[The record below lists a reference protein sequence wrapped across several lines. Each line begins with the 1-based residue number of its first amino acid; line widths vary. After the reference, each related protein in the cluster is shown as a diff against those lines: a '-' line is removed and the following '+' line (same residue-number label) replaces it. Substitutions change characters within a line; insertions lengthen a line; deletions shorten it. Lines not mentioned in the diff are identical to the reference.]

1 MLCEEAVGV
10 CLHDGY
16 RVTLRWLV
24 NRMCLPVALLVVNV
38 SEEDASGALARHLRK
53 IDIEGE
59 SAAKVDLVVEGPLRV
74 AVPLFVGDKG
84 AVVVSNR
91 KAFVLGLKVASVETL
106 DMELIPL
113 AVTSVAPILNVAGEL
128 LPLCLLIFTITIA
141 ITVAIVIFP
150 LFVLAFNFDMEAIER
165 PFGVF
170 TARWPWR
177 IVSFEVRA
185 TVSVIPVRDNDCHV
199 ALEIMVQRREVVLA
213 LGLHND
219 LLVLLFDRS
228 SDLPEIIVVILRDK
242 VCLDLEPVFGVD
254 HGAIGPKGI
263 FSVFLCALLSQ
274 VVIAPGFF
282 VADTVFARMCR

>member
-1 MLCEEAVGV
+1 M
-10 CLHDGY
+10 
-16 RVTLRWLV
+16 
-24 NRMCLPVALLVVNV
+24 
-38 SEEDASGALARHLRK
+38 
-53 IDIEGE
+53 
-59 SAAKVDLVVEGPLRV
+59 VEGPLRV

-84 AVVVSNR
+84 AVVVANR

-113 AVTSVAPILNVAGEL
+113 AVASVAPILNVAVEL
-128 LPLCLLIFTITIA
+128 LPLCLLIFTIT
-141 ITVAIVIFP
+141 VAIAIFP

-170 TARWPWR
+170 TARWLRR
-177 IVSFEVRA
+177 IISFEVRA
-185 TVSVIPVRDNDCHV
+185 TVSVIPVRDDDCHF
-199 ALEIMVQRREVVLA
+199 ALEIVVQRREVVFA

-219 LLVLLFDRS
+219 LLVLLFNRS

-242 VCLDLEPVFGVD
+242 VCLDLEPVIGVD

-274 VVIAPGFF
+274 VVIAPGFL
-282 VADTVFARMCR
+282 VADTVFARVCR